1 MTTDQKDAEF
11 DLSPYKG
18 QDIQF
23 ALCGKYISGGFYIM
37 VTDIRVGNQVGSGV
51 SDFGNDKH
59 NRSVYYDING
69 YPISNPERG
78 RFMIKVENGKSERVI
93 MK

>member
-1 MTTDQKDAEF
+1 
-11 DLSPYKG
+11 
-18 QDIQF
+18 
-23 ALCGKYISGGFYIM
+23 M

-59 NRSVYYDING
+59 NSSVYYDING
-69 YPISNPERG
+69 YRISNPESG

-93 MK
+93 VK